1 MKLIIAL
8 FSYIIGVSTTQALT
22 INDARNAY
30 EQSIY
35 KKTIGIKFL
44 QEIEN
49 NSSVNNVLLGYKGA
63 VKMIMAKH
71 YFYPWQKL
79 NSFNEGKNILEN
91 AIAKDENNI
100 ELIYLRFSI
109 QSHSPKFLNYANNI
123 SIDKLF
129 LLKSISAI
137 KDKDLQL
144 RIINYLK
151 SSSLLSQTEKNKLNS
166 IS

>member
-1 MKLIIAL
+1 MKLMIAIFSFIISAY
-8 FSYIIGVSTTQALT
+8 STQALT

-30 EQSIY
+30 ELSIY
-35 KKTIGIKFL
+35 KKSIGTKFL
-44 QEIEN
+44 QEVEN
-49 NSSVNNVLLGYKGA
+49 VSSINNVLLGYKGA

-109 QSHSPKFLNYANNI
+109 QSHSPQFLNYSNNI
-123 SIDKLF
+123 SNDKIF
-129 LLKSISAI
+129 LLKSISSI

-151 SSSLLSQTEKNKLNS
+151 SSPFLSQTEKNKLNS